1 MKSRARREF
10 ISTASFAFGA
20 AVLGTRLSAAAQQTG
35 SQLGPDRL
43 VLLGTR
49 GGPFIS
55 GYTPS
60 PPANLLIYK
69 NVPYIIDAG
78 YGVTFKLIE
87 AGLSLPALR
96 HIFITHHH
104 SDHNLE
110 LGLLLYNSWANGLRT
125 PVDVHGPV
133 GLKAL
138 IAGYWESNRFDI
150 ETRIADEGRPDPR
163 NLIGAHEFSQGQIL
177 STGDVKV
184 TALRNSH
191 PPVVESYAFKFE
203 FGGKV
208 VVFSGDTSYFP
219 PLAEFAKGADYLV
232 HEVLYAPA
240 LDTLLS
246 QRPNAATLKASI
258 MSHHTRAEDVGRIA
272 ASANVRTLVL
282 NHFVPA
288 DDSSVTPQVWID
300 AVRTTFRGNIVVS
313 KDLLQLPL

>member
-1 MKSRARREF
+1 MRSRARREF
-10 ISTASFAFGA
+10 ISTAGLALGA
-20 AVLGTRLSAAAQQTG
+20 TVLGTRLGVAGQQTA
-35 SQLGPDRL
+35 SELGPDRL

-55 GYTPS
+55 GYAPS
-60 PPANLLIYK
+60 PPANLLVYR
-69 NVPYIIDAG
+69 NVPYVIDAG

-110 LGLLLYNSWANGLRT
+110 LGPLLYNSWANGLRT

-138 IAGYWESNRFDI
+138 IAAYWESSRFDL
-150 ETRIADEGRPDPR
+150 ETRIADEGRPDLR
-163 NLIGAHEFSQGQIL
+163 KLVTAYEFSQGPIF
-177 STGDVKV
+177 SSADVKV
-184 TALRNSH
+184 SALRNSH
-191 PPVVESYAFKFE
+191 PPVIESYAFKFE
-203 FGGKV
+203 LGGKV

-219 PLAEFAKGADYLV
+219 PLAEFANGADYLV

-240 LDTLLS
+240 LDTLLN

-282 NHFVPA
+282 NHLVPA
-288 DDSSVTPQVWID
+288 DDGSLTPQVWID
-300 AVRTTFRGNIVVS
+300 AVRTTFQGNIVIG
-313 KDLLQLPL
+313 KDMLQLPL

>member
-20 AVLGTRLSAAAQQTG
+20 AVLGTRLTAAAQPTTP
-35 SQLGPDRL
+35 QLGPDRL

-55 GYTPS
+55 GYAPS
-60 PPANLLIYK
+60 PPANLIVYR

-96 HIFITHHH
+96 YILITHHH

-110 LGLLLYNSWANGLRT
+110 LGPLLYNSWANGLRT
-125 PVDVHGPV
+125 PVDVHGPA
-133 GLKAL
+133 GLEAL
-138 IAGYWESNRFDI
+138 ISGYWESNRFDL
-150 ETRIADEGRPDPR
+150 ETRISDEGRPDPR
-163 NLIGAHEFSQGQIL
+163 KLVAAHEFTQGPIL
-177 STGDVKV
+177 SNADVKV
-184 TALRNSH
+184 SGLRNSH
-191 PPVVESYAFKFE
+191 PPIMESYALKFE
-203 FGGKV
+203 LGGNV
-208 VVFSGDTSYFP
+208 VVFSGDTSYYP
-219 PLAEFAKGADYLV
+219 PLAEFAKGANYLV

-240 LDTLLS
+240 LDTLLG

-288 DDSSVTPQVWID
+288 DDSSLTPQVWID
-300 AVRTTFRGNIVVS
+300 AVRTTFRGNVVVG
-313 KDLLQLPL
+313 KDMLQLPL